1 MLRIQVRHCGTAAW
15 QTLEQGETAR
25 VIGVTSRGVFLL
37 APSQRV
43 VFISCETYRSPLTIN
58 LSQGAKGMD
67 GVATGQKA
75 ELEKGKIYL
84 EETGIELVIPL
95 DCLWQTPAPPAG
107 VGGLEQARERLAA
120 VARLILDGDEPRGLG
135 VCLPPLLG
143 LPNPPEGDTEALAR
157 LLALRAA
164 LAQGDLRVA
173 LPLAERLLGYGRGLT
188 PSGDDVIMG
197 LLLALNRWSR
207 ALPALA
213 GLTAFNRQV
222 VQSAYSV
229 TTTISANLI
238 EAASVSSADERLLT
252 AVDGLFSG
260 DPDAEG
266 CAAALLA
273 LGSSSGVDALV
284 GMALVL
290 TIR

>member
-37 APSQRV
+37 ALSQRV
-43 VFISCETYRSPLTIN
+43 VFISRETYRSPLTIN
-58 LSQGAKGMD
+58 LSQGVKSMD

-75 ELEKGKIYL
+75 ELEKGKIRL
-84 EETGIELVIPL
+84 EEAGIELIIPL

-188 PSGDDVIMG
+188 PSGDDVVMG
-197 LLLALNRWSR
+197 LLLALNRWGSE
-207 ALPALA
+207 LPALA

-222 VQSAYSV
+222 VQFASLA

-238 EAASVSSADERLLT
+238 EAASVGSADERLLT

-284 GMALVL
+284 GMAVAL
-290 TIR
+290 TR

>member
-37 APSQRV
+37 ALSQRV
-43 VFISCETYRSPLTIN
+43 VFISRETYRSPLTIN
-58 LSQGAKGMD
+58 LSQGVKSMD

-75 ELEKGKIYL
+75 ELEKGKIRL
-84 EETGIELVIPL
+84 EEAGIELIIPL

-197 LLLALNRWSR
+197 LLLALNRWGSS
-207 ALPALA
+207 LPALA

-222 VQSAYSV
+222 VQFASLA

-238 EAASVSSADERLLT
+238 EAASVGSADERLLT

-284 GMALVL
+284 GMAVAL
-290 TIR
+290 TR